1 MQSNLFESLTD
12 MIECPQIFLYEN
24 IPSFKVRGT
33 KRLYIENGKQS
44 CIDYDSNNRP
54 FDAISRSVC
63 LRKCYQKYCQ
73 KKFRCSP
80 LIINAIISS
89 IDEEENEMKFCSRE
103 LNDLCDEEINRENI
117 TNQCIKYCPK
127 DCIDFEVKQTNNE
140 EFS

>member
-12 MIECPQIFLYEN
+12 MIEYPQIFLYEN
-24 IPSFKVRGT
+24 ILPFKVRGT

-44 CIDYDSNNRP
+44 CIDYDLNNRP
-54 FDAISRSVC
+54 FDAISRSIC

-73 KKFRCSP
+73 KKFGCSP

-89 IDEEENEMKFCSRE
+89 IDEEETEMKFCSRE

-117 TNQCIKYCPK
+117 TDQCIKYCPK
-127 DCIDFEVKQTNNE
+127 DCIYFVVKQKL
-140 EFS
+140 